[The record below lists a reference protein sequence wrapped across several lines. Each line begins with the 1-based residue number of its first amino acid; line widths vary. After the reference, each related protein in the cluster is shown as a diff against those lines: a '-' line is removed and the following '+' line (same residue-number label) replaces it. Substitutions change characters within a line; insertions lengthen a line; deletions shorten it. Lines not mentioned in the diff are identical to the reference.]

1 MTDVLRSHLDRAR
14 AAGLVAP
21 IPPASLHYIVLGAA
35 GLVFSQAPECRY
47 ITGVDPTEPDF
58 ADRHADALIEL
69 LIGRHRHTRPRPAR
83 RTHSASRRRR

>member
-58 ADRHADALIEL
+58 ADRHADALIEFL
-69 LIGRHRHTRPRPAR
+69 TGGAR
-83 RTHSASRRRR
+83 RSRARRAARKRSTPRAHR